1 MKNLP
6 LIRLVENP
14 LTQTLYPIE
23 NSIDRLCMSVELFG
37 ILENIIV
44 YKMDNSETPMYQIIS
59 GNRRKKAA
67 EIVGLNEVPCTIVE
81 PVEITEALVRSH
93 QEHRTKE
100 PSDILKELLVLKEQF
115 GLRQGVRPTTPEMIK
130 AKKYKDALISEV
142 GKHTTDRL
150 LAVHK
155 VAVELSENNE
165 DLYKSCMER
174 LDKSNNITGTLKTL
188 TNELKEKQNRVQTPT
203 NFEVRKT
210 NIRIIP
216 KSSENVED
224 IEDESV
230 QLVVT
235 SPPFY
240 AKRDYKL
247 GAAELGQE
255 STVKYFVNRLVKH
268 FSDYKRIL
276 RKDGTM
282 WINLGDYID
291 GYGYEM
297 AAERFAIAMMDEGW
311 ILHDKIIW
319 VKNNP
324 PYSNSS
330 RSVLANEF
338 IYVFK
343 KQDFVHYDTQWVK
356 EHRQFNGQ
364 ITYGH
369 INKKI
374 KLRTVFDFR
383 DNVIMTN
390 VANNSVL
397 AAECQ
402 KQGYNLTHDATFPLS
417 IPTIAILTGSKP
429 GDLILDPFSG
439 VATTAK
445 AAQILGRSFIGY
457 ELNPTYMKQGEIRL
471 DMPLESEIEYLQ
483 SA

>member
-1 MKNLP
+1 MNNLP

-150 LAVHK
+150 LAIHK

-174 LDKSNNITGTLKTL
+174 LDKSNNITGTLKSL
-188 TNELKEKQNRVQTPT
+188 SNELKEKQNRVQTPT
-203 NFEVRKT
+203 NFEVRKP

-230 QLVVT
+230 QLVIT
-235 SPPFY
+235 SPPYFDI
-240 AKRDYKL
+240 RDYKL
-247 GAAELGQE
+247 GDDELGHE
-255 STVKYFVNRLVKH
+255 SSVEFFVNRLVKH
-268 FSDYKRIL
+268 FADYKRIL

-282 WINLGDYID
+282 WINLGDYLQ

-297 AAERFAIAMMDEGW
+297 APERFALAMMDKGW

-319 VKNNP
+319 LKNNP
-324 PYSNSS
+324 VYSNSN
-330 RSVLANEF
+330 RSVMANEF
-338 IYVFK
+338 IFVFK
-343 KQDFVHYDTQWVK
+343 KQDFVYYDTEWVK
-356 EHRQFNGQ
+356 EHQQFNGQ
-364 ITYGH
+364 ITLGH
-369 INKKI
+369 VDKKI
-374 KLRTVFDFR
+374 KLRSVFDFR
-383 DNVIMTN
+383 ENVIITN

-397 AAECQ
+397 AAECER
-402 KQGYNLTHDATFPLS
+402 KGYHLTHHATFPLS

-439 VATTAK
+439 VASSAK
-445 AAQILGRSFIGY
+445 STQILGRSFVGY

-471 DMPLESEIEYLQ
+471 EMPLELELEYLE
-483 SA
+483 AA